1 MILQILGE
9 RKYVPKDSTESIT
22 KPFIELIDG
31 VQFLL
36 EQENAFSL
44 LNSKH
49 EEITRI
55 PNEPY
60 EYRVDNKEEIKTY
73 VNSVY
78 VLNNE
83 GKTLRRLFERGLG

>member
-1 MILQILGE
+1 MGE
-9 RKYVPKDSTESIT
+9 RKYVPKDSTEPTT

-49 EEITRI
+49 EEITRV

-60 EYRVDNKEEIKTY
+60 EYRVDNKGETKTY

-83 GKTLRRLFERGLG
+83 GKTLRRLFERGL

>member
-9 RKYVPKDSTESIT
+9 RKYVPEDCTEPTT
-22 KPFIELIDG
+22 KAFVELIDG

-49 EEITRI
+49 EEITRV

-60 EYRVDNKEEIKTY
+60 EYRAGNKGETKTY

-83 GKTLRRLFERGLG
+83 GKTLRRLFERGL

>member
-9 RKYVPKDSTESIT
+9 RKYDCKDSTEEPIV

-36 EQENAFSL
+36 EQENVFSL

-49 EEITRI
+49 EEITRV
-55 PNEPY
+55 PNSPY
-60 EYRVDNKEEIKTY
+60 EYRTEKEGYKTF

-78 VLNNE
+78 VLNDE
-83 GKTLRRLFERGLG
+83 GKTLRRLFERGL

>member
-36 EQENAFSL
+36 EQEDSFSL

-55 PNEPY
+55 PNSPY
-60 EYRVDNKEEIKTY
+60 QYGVPEKPGTKTY